1 MTEKTELKQVLGPP
15 VDYSHHALTKGLL
28 VLCTIFCCPLQV
40 VFLIHGCSYCVQ
52 VLPTI
57 EKISVDA
64 KYLGMCCPTF
74 CFFLSVCCNYISLL
88 RYSLGPNCSK
98 SE

>member
-1 MTEKTELKQVLGPP
+1 MIEKTELKQVLGPP
-15 VDYSHHALTKGLL
+15 VDYSRHVLTEGLL

-57 EKISVDA
+57 EKISVNA
-64 KYLGMCCPTF
+64 KYLGMYCTIILV
-74 CFFLSVCCNYISLL
+74 FLLGLL
-88 RYSLGPNCSK
+88 
-98 SE
+98 

>member
-1 MTEKTELKQVLGPP
+1 MTEKTELKPVLGPP
-15 VDYSHHALTKGLL
+15 VDYSHHALTEGLL
-28 VLCTIFCCPLQV
+28 VLCTICCCPLQV

-64 KYLGMCCPTF
+64 KYLGMLSDLLV
-74 CFFLSVCCNYISLL
+74 FLVGLL
-88 RYSLGPNCSK
+88 
-98 SE
+98 

>member
-1 MTEKTELKQVLGPP
+1 MTEKTELKPVLGPP
-15 VDYSHHALTKGLL
+15 VDYSHHALTEGLL

-64 KYLGMCCPTF
+64 KYLGMLSDLLV
-74 CFFLSVCCNYISLL
+74 FLVGLL
-88 RYSLGPNCSK
+88 
-98 SE
+98 

>member
-1 MTEKTELKQVLGPP
+1 MTYKTELKQVLRPP
-15 VDYSHHALTKGLL
+15 VDYSHHILTKGLL
-28 VLCTIFCCPLQV
+28 VLCAIFCCPLQV

-64 KYLGMCCPTF
+64 KYLGTYCPS
-74 CFFLSVCCNYISLL
+74 FLVFLVGLL
-88 RYSLGPNCSK
+88 
-98 SE
+98 

>member
-1 MTEKTELKQVLGPP
+1 MPEKKELKQVLGPP
-15 VDYSHHALTKGLL
+15 VDYSHHVLTGGLL
-28 VLCTIFCCPLQV
+28 LLRIIFCFPLQV
-40 VFLIHGCSYCVQ
+40 IFLIHGCSYCVQ

-74 CFFLSVCCNYISLL
+74 LVFLVGLL
-88 RYSLGPNCSK
+88 
-98 SE
+98 

>member
-1 MTEKTELKQVLGPP
+1 MIEKTELKQVLGLL
-15 VDYSHHALTKGLL
+15 VDCSRHVLTEGLL

-57 EKISVDA
+57 EKISVNS
-64 KYLGMCCPTF
+64 KYLGMYCPTF
-74 CFFLSVCCNYISLL
+74 LVFLVGLL
-88 RYSLGPNCSK
+88 
-98 SE
+98 